1 MKIVR
6 VGNVSFGNDL
16 PFVLIA
22 GPCQMESRAHALE
35 MASAV
40 GEICQKLN
48 VPFVFK
54 ASFDKANRTSVN
66 GKRGIGLEAAL
77 TAFADIKEKYACPV
91 VTDVHEPWQCEQAAK
106 VVDILQIPA
115 FLCRQTDLVVAA
127 AKTGKCVNVKK
138 GQFLA
143 PWDMKN
149 VVAKVE
155 SAGNERILLTERG
168 VSFGYNTLVV
178 DMRSLPI
185 MKQTGYPVIIDATH
199 SVQQPGGQGTS
210 SGGQREFAPV
220 IANAAITTGIAGV
233 FIETHEDPDKSPSDG
248 PNMIPLCQLESVL
261 AKIKAFDEVAKKQD

>member
-1 MKIVR
+1 MKKVQ
-6 VGNVSFGNDL
+6 VGNVVFSNDL

-22 GPCQMESRAHALE
+22 GPCQMESAAHGME
-35 MASAV
+35 MASAIN
-40 GEICQKLN
+40 EICEKLSI
-48 VPFVFK
+48 PYVFK

-66 GKRGIGLEAAL
+66 GIRGMGLESAMR
-77 TAFADIKEKYACPV
+77 AFSDIKTKYRCPV
-91 VTDVHEPWQCEQAAK
+91 ITDIHEPWQCEEAAK
-106 VVDILQIPA
+106 VVDVLQIPA

-127 AKTGKCVNVKK
+127 GKTGKCVNVKK

-149 VVAKVE
+149 VVGKVE
-155 SAGNERILLTERG
+155 STGNENILLTERG

-210 SGGQREFAPV
+210 SGGQREYAPL

-233 FIETHEDPDKSPSDG
+233 FIETHADPDRAPSDG
-248 PNMIPLCQLESVL
+248 PNMIPVSELEAVL
-261 AKIKAFDEVAKKQD
+261 EKLKAYDKIAKGL